1 MRFTSNDLVP
11 LTIQVPRNFVPCVR
25 EALKLVNPDEKPVF
39 GEDPMEIIQS
49 EATCVL
55 NLIFSVVEVSDWPK
69 FEALV
74 ESYGLTDREPIEIT
88 A

>member
-1 MRFTSNDLVP
+1 MRFTSSDLVP
-11 LTIQVPRNFVPCVR
+11 LTIQVPRNFVPCVK
-25 EALKLVNPDEKPVF
+25 EALKLVRPEEKKAF
-39 GEDPMEIIQS
+39 GQDPMNVIQA

-74 ESYGLTDREPIEIT
+74 ESYGLTEGKTIELT